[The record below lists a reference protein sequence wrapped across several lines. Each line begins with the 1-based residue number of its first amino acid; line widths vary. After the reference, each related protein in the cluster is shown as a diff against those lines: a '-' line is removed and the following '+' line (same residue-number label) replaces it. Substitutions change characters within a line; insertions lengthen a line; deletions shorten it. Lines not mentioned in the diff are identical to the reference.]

1 LKNTSRATV
10 YFNGNLYQF
19 ITMSQGMLDFA
30 EPDVSPQIL
39 MPTATAAE
47 LGSALRLA
55 LSRSRNVSVPELQEI
70 LKSGIVQKNAKERQ
84 ALLMQ
89 QYGYKNRKAMMRK
102 MACCW
107 ITANSGNIEIK
118 PTHHKNIDGYSGIS
132 NDGPEIL
139 YVDTNSSDAELGA
152 ALMEG
157 FARCTSAVP

>member
-1 LKNTSRATV
+1 MENTSRATV
-10 YFNGNLYQF
+10 YFNDDLYQF

-30 EPDVSPQIL
+30 DPDVSPQIL

-55 LSRSRNVSVPELQEI
+55 LSKSRHVTVPEFREI

-84 ALLMQ
+84 ALIMQ

-107 ITANSGNIEIK
+107 ITADSAKIEIK

-139 YVDTNSSDAELGA
+139 YIDTNSTDEELGA
-152 ALMEG
+152 ALKEG
-157 FARCTSAVP
+157 FSRCTSAVP